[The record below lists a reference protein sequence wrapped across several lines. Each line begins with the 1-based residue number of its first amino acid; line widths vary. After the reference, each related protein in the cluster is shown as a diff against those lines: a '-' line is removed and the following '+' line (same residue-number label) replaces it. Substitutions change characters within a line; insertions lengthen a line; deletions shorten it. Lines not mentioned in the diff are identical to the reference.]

1 MAFNR
6 LKKHKSPSTAKA
18 PKPSKKKKTFDID
31 KIAGPKKRSRVKT
44 EQQGINRSDHDYH
57 GELASMS
64 EGEVD
69 GERGLV
75 SNSSVDYTEADG
87 LECETSDIMERS
99 NEHRTDDGDEA
110 SSEDDMNDSESD
122 SHTNVDDIASTS
134 SFYRHVGHIITNE
147 EANKL
152 VKSKWQYKWEMP
164 ATGMLMSKWVGTG
177 ECLSKEV
184 PEDLASR
191 INPKL
196 YKHWLDI
203 YKASESGDFDARLRF
218 FFSLCNSYR
227 DIMHCDKKPFYLK
240 GAQEDS
246 SNMDAYLMHALN
258 HVFKTRDIVV
268 KNDAKLKKHQEGGKE
283 ILTASSSLDHGF
295 TRPKIRGVKNL
306 IIYSLP
312 ERKEFY
318 PEIINMLEGSNMT
331 CNVIFSRFDRL
342 KLERIVGM
350 SSSKRMLSSDKDIF
364 VFC

>member
-1 MAFNR
+1 
-6 LKKHKSPSTAKA
+6 
-18 PKPSKKKKTFDID
+18 
-31 KIAGPKKRSRVKT
+31 
-44 EQQGINRSDHDYH
+44 
-57 GELASMS
+57 
-64 EGEVD
+64 
-69 GERGLV
+69 
-75 SNSSVDYTEADG
+75 
-87 LECETSDIMERS
+87 MERS